1 MKSGEVYGI
10 IINGRIEPSG
20 GMTTNNY
27 DRVYNKDPE
36 QSIFSGILNRY
47 KPRLLHHPFPLAR
60 IRIFLNRFR
69 WFIVIWAFSGYLERC
84 LGRPSEHVRYD
95 AL

>member
-27 DRVYNKDPE
+27 DRVYNKEPE

-47 KPRLLHHPFPLAR
+47 KPELCTSASHR
-60 IRIFLNRFR
+60 
-69 WFIVIWAFSGYLERC
+69 EK
-84 LGRPSEHVRYD
+84 SEYF
-95 AL
+95 